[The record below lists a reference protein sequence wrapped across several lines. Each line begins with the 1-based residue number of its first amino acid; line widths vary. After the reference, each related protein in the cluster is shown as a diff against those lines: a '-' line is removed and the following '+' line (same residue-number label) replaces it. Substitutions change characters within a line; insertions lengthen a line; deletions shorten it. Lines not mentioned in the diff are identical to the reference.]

1 VLSKYRDEGGNVL
14 SGIKIYKV
22 KDFIRKTETGN
33 IDLERSRKIV
43 KELAKIA
50 GFHKDHNILID
61 LRETTVSSS
70 SIEDILKIALEFG
83 TYVSSFKNKIANII
97 PDDPKRMVIA
107 NRFKACMD
115 IQGFDYEI
123 FTDYESAIEWLSKTK
138 DLNQTTI

>member
-1 VLSKYRDEGGNVL
+1 ML
-14 SGIKIYKV
+14 SGIKIYKI

-43 KELAKIA
+43 RELAMAA
-50 GFHKDHNILID
+50 GLHIDHNILVD
-61 LRETTVSSS
+61 LRETTVSNAA
-70 SIEDILKIALEFG
+70 SIEDIMKVALEFG

>member
-1 VLSKYRDEGGNVL
+1 ML
-14 SGIKIYKV
+14 SGIKIYKI

-33 IDLERSRKIV
+33 IDLKRSKKIV
-43 KELAKIA
+43 RELATVA
-50 GFHKDHNILID
+50 GFHTDHNILID

-70 SIEDILKIALEFG
+70 SIEDMMQIALEFG

-115 IQGFDYEI
+115 IQGFEYEI